1 LVHLFT
7 EGRTSRK
14 MYSVKRS
21 ELEEHISENCGE
33 IEGAADHDHLIN
45 STLIIQKI
53 RGVLIDA

>member
-1 LVHLFT
+1 
-7 EGRTSRK
+7 